1 MMATESTLSLLL
13 LGIEPMFLMV
23 IYTLWCIKSPPLARR
38 RILVDVRDTGS
49 MYDTT
54 SVINRVTWIVY
65 GVTTPS
71 SLRKSP
77 NSNILT

>member
-54 SVINRVTWIVY
+54 NVI
-65 GVTTPS
+65 
-71 SLRKSP
+71 KSGYMDCVWSD
-77 NSNILT
+77 NTI